1 MYLEEP
7 NGVFLQNKQEAIE
20 LHQPPPHNSIQ
31 TQFYFSI
38 SKQIIGSILQSEAKI
53 KFGYE
58 MKPQCEAANF
68 LSQIRK
74 PFRNSIQVN
83 FHPNELQKQIKI
95 IN

>member
-20 LHQPPPHNSIQ
+20 LHQPPPYNSFQ
-31 TQFYFSI
+31 TQFYFFI

-58 MKPQCEAANF
+58 MKPQCGAANF
-68 LSQIRK
+68 SSQIRN
-74 PFRNSIQVN
+74 PFRNSI
-83 FHPNELQKQIKI
+83 
-95 IN
+95 